1 MSRTWKPVA
10 VLVVVLLAMLA
21 AGCGSSNEDENATS
35 NPPPATTNAANKPF
49 TAAQWQQ
56 YQAAVASFQKVNLP
70 ALNRVEACAKRI
82 NPPAG
87 YVEKCVGDALTKVTA
102 ATNQVSKTLI
112 GFTGSVGG
120 ACLTALNG
128 FLGYV
133 APYKASIQAL
143 EQTISSDNAAA
154 AYNSASS
161 IETARAGGLAKNAA
175 VKKECAPA

>member
-35 NPPPATTNAANKPF
+35 TPTATTNATNKPF

-120 ACLTALNG
+120 ACLTALHG

-133 APYKASIQAL
+133 APYKASLQAL
-143 EQTISSDNAAA
+143 QQTISTDNAAA

>member
-1 MSRTWKPVA
+1 MSRTWKPVS

-21 AGCGSSNEDENATS
+21 AGCGGSNEDENATS
-35 NPPPATTNAANKPF
+35 TPPPATTNAANKPF
-49 TAAQWQQ
+49 TAAQWQE

-70 ALNRVEACAKRI
+70 ALNRVETCAKKI
-82 NPPAG
+82 NPPPGAM
-87 YVEKCVGDALTKVTA
+87 EKCVGDELTKANTA
-102 ATNQVSKTLI
+102 TDQLSDTLK

-143 EQTISSDNAAA
+143 QQTISTDNAAA

-161 IETARAGGLAKNAA
+161 IETARAGGLAKNEA